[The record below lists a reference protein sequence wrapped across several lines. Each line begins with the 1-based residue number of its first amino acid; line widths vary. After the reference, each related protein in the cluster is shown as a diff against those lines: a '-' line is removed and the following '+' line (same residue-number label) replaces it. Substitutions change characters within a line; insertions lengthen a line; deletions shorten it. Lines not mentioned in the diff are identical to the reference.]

1 MTQAS
6 YIEKVLKR
14 FKIENSKRGFLPVR
28 HRVKLSKT
36 QSPKI
41 DEEIRKMCEI
51 PYTSAVGSIYFVFKL
66 NSGVVAWKSSK
77 QDTIAD
83 STTEVEYIAASEA
96 AKEAVWIKNYI
107 QELGVV
113 PSIVK
118 PIVIFCDNNGAIAH
132 VKEPISHHKSKHI
145 FRHYHLLRE
154 MVGRGDV
161 RLDCVA
167 SLENTADSLQA
178 RFTDCP
184 YSASGQ
190 DRTETNG

>member
-14 FKIENSKRGFLPVR
+14 FKIENSKRGFLPLR

-51 PYTSAVGSIYFVFKL
+51 PYTSAV
-66 NSGVVAWKSSK
+66 AWKSSK

-83 STTEVEYIAASEA
+83 STTEVEYIAASKA
-96 AKEAVWIKNYI
+96 AKETVWIKNHI

-113 PSIVK
+113 PSIVE
-118 PIVIFCDNNGAIAH
+118 PIVIFCDNDGAIAH

-178 RFTDCP
+178 RLTDCP